1 MPVKVGENYGKRK
14 TLYINDLPQ
23 GSCCNAKLFA
33 DDTSLFSRI
42 TSLAISSSNL
52 NEDLVKITHWA
63 YQWKMLFNPYITKQA
78 QEIIFSRKKYNESH
92 PSLYF
97 NNTTIQR
104 KSAQKHRGL
113 FFDEKL
119 SFLDHIDEKI
129 KKATVG
135 VNVMRKLNLLL
146 PRLALL
152 TVYKCFVRPH
162 LDYGDVI
169 YNQPNLSSL
178 TNEIESVKY
187 NAALAITGA
196 IRGTS
201 KKRNYTNS

>member
-1 MPVKVGENYGKRK
+1 MV
-14 TLYINDLPQ
+14 
-23 GSCCNAKLFA
+23 S
-33 DDTSLFSRI
+33 
-42 TSLAISSSNL
+42 
-52 NEDLVKITHWA
+52 
-63 YQWKMLFNPYITKQA
+63 
-78 QEIIFSRKKYNESH
+78 
-92 PSLYF
+92 
-97 NNTTIQR
+97 
-104 KSAQKHRGL
+104 

-135 VNVMRKLNLLL
+135 VNLMRKLNLLL
-146 PRLALL
+146 PRLSLL

-178 TNEIESVKY
+178 TNQIESVKY

-201 KKRNYTNS
+201 KKEIIPIVKF